1 MGGRSGSDPELL
13 WHRLAAAAP
22 IQPLAWELPCAE
34 GGGPKKTTKT
44 KTKTKNIAERGKPLT
59 LPSREEGSKSQPA
72 GPTPP
77 ATCFGII

>member
-1 MGGRSGSDPELL
+1 MSCGVGGRSGSDPELL

-44 KTKTKNIAERGKPLT
+44 KTKTKKTIKSSGRLFSDSIQCHLSIT
-59 LPSREEGSKSQPA
+59 FSGSKS
-72 GPTPP
+72 T
-77 ATCFGII
+77 